1 MDARRQDLPDLGRD
15 VRDPTAGHLASDLGR
30 AASADARTTQA
41 PDPEGELAMIDLKGK
56 VALVT
61 GGSRGLGRADCL
73 ALARAGADVVVT
85 DILIESDPG
94 LEKAA
99 EASQNA
105 LSQVMA
111 SQKAVYSEKTSS
123 EIRDMGRRSVALKM
137 DVTDREQVKSV
148 IDQVVKDFG
157 SLDILVNNAGT
168 LDHVASVEN
177 QVDALWDRDLRVN
190 LTGAFNCSK
199 AVWPHMKER
208 NWGRIIM
215 MSSIA
220 GALGGFGQAS
230 YATTKAGLVGLARTL
245 AVAGARNNVQVEAI
259 VPGIIGTEAFKMGRP
274 DMNER
279 MIKRVALRRPG
290 EPEDIANA
298 ITFLCSPAAGY
309 ITGVALPVTG
319 GLDLFTF

>member
-1 MDARRQDLPDLGRD
+1 
-15 VRDPTAGHLASDLGR
+15 
-30 AASADARTTQA
+30 
-41 PDPEGELAMIDLKGK
+41 MIDLKGK

-85 DILIESDPG
+85 DILIESDPQ
-94 LEKAA
+94 LQQTA
-99 EASQNA
+99 ESSGSVLAQVITSQNA
-105 LSQVMA
+105 VF
-111 SQKAVYSEKTSS
+111 SERTSN
-123 EIRDMGRRSVALKM
+123 EIRTMGRRSVALKM
-137 DVTDREQVKSV
+137 DVTNREQVKQV
-148 IDQVVKDFG
+148 MDQVVKDFG

-168 LDHVASVEN
+168 LDHVAAIEK
-177 QVDALWDRDLRVN
+177 QQDALWDRDLKVN
-190 LTGAFNCSK
+190 LTGAYNCSK

-245 AVAGARNNVQVEAI
+245 ALEGARNNITVNAI

-309 ITGVALPVTG
+309 ISGVALPVTG

>member
-1 MDARRQDLPDLGRD
+1 
-15 VRDPTAGHLASDLGR
+15 
-30 AASADARTTQA
+30 
-41 PDPEGELAMIDLKGK
+41 MIDLKGK

-85 DILIESDPG
+85 DILIESDPE

-99 EASQNA
+99 EASESVF
-105 LSQVMA
+105 SQVMA
-111 SQKAVYSEKTSS
+111 SQKAVYAEKTSN
-123 EIRDMGRRSVALKM
+123 EIRAMGRRSVAVKM
-137 DVTDREQVKSV
+137 DVTNREQVKAV
-148 IDQVVKDFG
+148 VDQAVKEFG

-168 LDHVASVEN
+168 LDHMATVEN
-177 QVDALWDRDLRVN
+177 QNDALWDRDLKVN
-190 LTGAFNCSK
+190 LTGAYNCSK
-199 AVWPHMKER
+199 AVWPHMKAK

-220 GALGGFGQAS
+220 GSQGGFGQSS
-230 YATTKAGLVGLARTL
+230 YSTTKAGLQGFARTL
-245 AVAGARNNVQVEAI
+245 ALEGARYNITCNAI
-259 VPGIIGTEAFKMGRP
+259 VPGVIATEAFKMGRA

-279 MIKRVALRRPG
+279 MIKRIAMRRPG

-309 ITGVALPVTG
+309 ITGVALPVMG
-319 GLDLFTF
+319 GMDLFTF

>member
-1 MDARRQDLPDLGRD
+1 
-15 VRDPTAGHLASDLGR
+15 
-30 AASADARTTQA
+30 
-41 PDPEGELAMIDLKGK
+41 MIDLTGK

-85 DILIESDPG
+85 DILIESDPD
-94 LEKAA
+94 LEKMAD
-99 EASQNA
+99 ASQSA

-111 SQKAVYSEKTSS
+111 SQKAVYSEKTSN
-123 EIRDMGRRSVALKM
+123 EIREMGRRSVALKM
-137 DVTDREQVKSV
+137 DVTNREQVKAV
-148 IDQVVKDFG
+148 VDQVVKEFG

-168 LDHVASVEN
+168 LDHMATVDN
-177 QVDALWDRDLRVN
+177 QVDALWDRDLKVN
-190 LTGAFNCSK
+190 LSGAYNCCK
-199 AVWPHMKER
+199 AVWPHMKGR

-245 AVAGARNNVQVEAI
+245 ALEGARYNITVNAI
-259 VPGIIGTEAFKMGRP
+259 VPGIIATEAFKMGRP

>member
-1 MDARRQDLPDLGRD
+1 
-15 VRDPTAGHLASDLGR
+15 
-30 AASADARTTQA
+30 
-41 PDPEGELAMIDLKGK
+41 MIDLKGK

-85 DILIESDPG
+85 DILIESDPE
-94 LEKAA
+94 LEKTA
-99 EASQNA
+99 EASQSA

-123 EIRDMGRRSVALKM
+123 EIREMGRRSVALKM
-137 DVTDREQVKSV
+137 DVTNREQVKAV
-148 IDQVVKDFG
+148 VDQVVKEFG
-157 SLDILVNNAGT
+157 SIDILVNNAGT
-168 LDHVASVEN
+168 LDHMATVDN
-177 QVDALWDRDLRVN
+177 QVDALWDRDLKVN

-199 AVWPHMKER
+199 AVWPYMKQA

-230 YATTKAGLVGLARTL
+230 YSTTKAGLVGLAKTL
-245 AVAGARNNVQVEAI
+245 ALEGARYNITVNAI
-259 VPGIIGTEAFKMGRP
+259 VPGIIATEAFKMGRP

>member
-1 MDARRQDLPDLGRD
+1 
-15 VRDPTAGHLASDLGR
+15 
-30 AASADARTTQA
+30 
-41 PDPEGELAMIDLKGK
+41 MIDLKGK

-85 DILIESDPG
+85 DILIESDPQ

-99 EASQNA
+99 EASGSV
-105 LSQVMA
+105 LSQAMA

-123 EIRDMGRRSVALKM
+123 EIREMGRRSVALKM
-137 DVTDREQVKSV
+137 DVTNREQVKDV
-148 IDQVVKDFG
+148 VDQVVKEFG
-157 SLDILVNNAGT
+157 SLDILINNAGT
-168 LDHVASVEN
+168 LDHMATVEN
-177 QVDALWDRDLRVN
+177 QVDGLWDRDLKVN

-199 AVWPHMKER
+199 AVWAHMKQR

-220 GALGGFGQAS
+220 GSLGGFGQAS
-230 YATTKAGLVGLARTL
+230 YSTTKAGLVGLARTL
-245 AVAGARNNVQVEAI
+245 ALEGARYNITVNAI
-259 VPGIIGTEAFKMGRP
+259 VPGIIATEAFKMGRP

-309 ITGVALPVTG
+309 ITGIALPITG
-319 GLDLFTF
+319 GMDLFTF

>member
-1 MDARRQDLPDLGRD
+1 
-15 VRDPTAGHLASDLGR
+15 
-30 AASADARTTQA
+30 
-41 PDPEGELAMIDLKGK
+41 
-56 VALVT
+56 
-61 GGSRGLGRADCL
+61 
-73 ALARAGADVVVT
+73 
-85 DILIESDPG
+85 
-94 LEKAA
+94 
-99 EASQNA
+99 
-105 LSQVMA
+105 
-111 SQKAVYSEKTSS
+111 
-123 EIRDMGRRSVALKM
+123 
-137 DVTDREQVKSV
+137 
-148 IDQVVKDFG
+148 
-157 SLDILVNNAGT
+157 
-168 LDHVASVEN
+168 
-177 QVDALWDRDLRVN
+177 VDALWDRDLKVN
-190 LTGAFNCSK
+190 LTGAFNVSK
-199 AVWPHMKER
+199 AVWPHMKQR

-230 YATTKAGLVGLARTL
+230 YSTTKAGLVGLARTL
-245 AVAGARNNVQVEAI
+245 ALEGARYNITVNAI

>member
-1 MDARRQDLPDLGRD
+1 
-15 VRDPTAGHLASDLGR
+15 
-30 AASADARTTQA
+30 
-41 PDPEGELAMIDLKGK
+41 MIDLKGK

-85 DILIESDPG
+85 DILIESDPQ

-99 EASQNA
+99 EASGSA

-123 EIRDMGRRSVALKM
+123 DIRELGRRSVALKM
-137 DVTDREQVKSV
+137 DVTNREQVKEIV
-148 IDQVVKDFG
+148 DQVVKDFG
-157 SLDILVNNAGT
+157 GLDILVNNPGT
-168 LDHVASVEN
+168 LDHMAAIDN
-177 QVDALWDRDLRVN
+177 QGRALWDRDLNVN
-190 LTGAFNCSK
+190 LTGAYNCSK
-199 AVWPHMKER
+199 AVWPHMKAR

-230 YATTKAGLVGLARTL
+230 YSTTKAGLVGLARTL
-245 AVAGARNNVQVEAI
+245 ALEGARYNITCNAI
-259 VPGIIGTEAFKMGRP
+259 VPGVIATEAFKMGRP

-279 MIKRVALRRPG
+279 MIKRIAMRRPG
-290 EPEDIANA
+290 EPDDIANA
-298 ITFLCSPAAGY
+298 IAFLCSPAAGY
-309 ITGVALPVTG
+309 ITGVALPITG
-319 GLDLFTF
+319 GMDLFTF

>member
-1 MDARRQDLPDLGRD
+1 
-15 VRDPTAGHLASDLGR
+15 
-30 AASADARTTQA
+30 
-41 PDPEGELAMIDLKGK
+41 MIDLKGK

-99 EASQNA
+99 EDSQSA
-105 LSQVMA
+105 LSQLMA
-111 SQKAVYSEKTSS
+111 SQKAVYSEKTSN
-123 EIRDMGRRSVALKM
+123 EIRQMGRRSVALKM
-137 DVTDREQVKSV
+137 DVTDREQVKHV

-168 LDHVASVEN
+168 LDHVASLEN
-177 QVDALWDRDLRVN
+177 QVDALWDRDLKVN

-199 AVWPHMKER
+199 AVWPHMKQR

-245 AVAGARNNVQVEAI
+245 ALEGARHNITVNAI
-259 VPGIIGTEAFKMGRP
+259 VPGIIGTEAFKMGRA

-298 ITFLCSPAAGY
+298 ITFLCSPAAAY

>member
-1 MDARRQDLPDLGRD
+1 
-15 VRDPTAGHLASDLGR
+15 
-30 AASADARTTQA
+30 
-41 PDPEGELAMIDLKGK
+41 MIDLKGK

-73 ALARAGADVVVT
+73 ALAKAGADVVVT
-85 DILIESDPG
+85 DILIESDPE

-99 EASQNA
+99 EASNSA
-105 LSQVMA
+105 LSQAMA
-111 SQKAVYSEKTSS
+111 SQKAVYSEKTSN
-123 EIRDMGRRSVALKM
+123 EIRALGRRSVALKM
-137 DVTDREQVKSV
+137 DVTNRDQVKEV
-148 IDQVVKDFG
+148 VDQIAKEFG
-157 SLDILVNNAGT
+157 SIDILVNNAGT
-168 LDHVASVEN
+168 LDHMAAIDN
-177 QVDALWDRDLRVN
+177 QVDGLWDRDLKVN

-199 AVWPHMKER
+199 AVWPHMKAR
-208 NWGRIIM
+208 SWGRIIM

-245 AVAGARNNVQVEAI
+245 ALEGARYNITCNAI

>member
-1 MDARRQDLPDLGRD
+1 
-15 VRDPTAGHLASDLGR
+15 
-30 AASADARTTQA
+30 
-41 PDPEGELAMIDLKGK
+41 MIDLKGK

-73 ALARAGADVVVT
+73 ALGRAGADVVVT

-99 EASQNA
+99 EASQSA

-123 EIRDMGRRSVALKM
+123 EIRDMGRKSVALKM
-137 DVTDREQVKSV
+137 DVTDREQVKQV

-168 LDHVASVEN
+168 LDHVAALES
-177 QVDALWDRDLRVN
+177 QVDALWDRDLKVN

-199 AVWPHMKER
+199 AVWPHMKAR

-245 AVAGARNNVQVEAI
+245 ALEGARYNITVNAI
-259 VPGIIGTEAFKMGRP
+259 VPGIIGTEAFKMGRA

-298 ITFLCSPAAGY
+298 ITFLSSPAAGY